1 MFIYCSLS
9 VIPFGILV
17 WFYTRTF
24 ERKFRYFV
32 VKFCFYCFLLCLFF
46 NLLIKHPQLTY
57 LIVLVFFIV
66 TLILIHTKAENNK
79 YLHYKNVY
87 NSSTCI
93 FSSFRFNFF
102 FIKVI
107 CTCMYIM
114 FAPSNK
120 SCIKQFFKW
129 SFLIRN
135 VIVSNSTKFFTK
147 YDEKIVWFQFACN
160 LFIFS

>member
-24 ERKFRYFV
+24 ERNFRYFV
-32 VKFCFYCFLLCLFF
+32 VKFCFYCFLLCLSF

-93 FSSFRFNFF
+93 FSSFRYKYFLLKLYVHACILCLPPPINHVLNNF
-102 FIKVI
+102 
-107 CTCMYIM
+107 
-114 FAPSNK
+114 SN
-120 SCIKQFFKW
+120 

-147 YDEKIVWFQFACN
+147 YDEEIVWFQFACN